1 MNIRTSI
8 LTGLG
13 VVIGLIVAVGLS
25 GVFVLREQ
33 ASGSRGA
40 VVGRYYEAVRALSGI
55 RYHVAMINTAY
66 LPALAGQ
73 PNASAS
79 PRTFEVS
86 RSGILS
92 GLAVL
97 RRVPF
102 SLEQSGALERIEG
115 GTSELL
121 ELHQLAVRPTISNE
135 ARLLLHSRILKL
147 TGDFAQSS
155 EHLLSL
161 IDQSMR
167 VELARESGELSR
179 AVLVLVLVLTAASA
193 LAAFVAQRL
202 DAAIVSP
209 IARLTA
215 AAQDVRHHRYNLVI
229 PQKRT
234 DEIGELTVCFNEMAA
249 EMRELLQPLDEKR
262 LRSNRESR
270 AILATF
276 PHPIVILN
284 GEGELS
290 QVNPRAEE
298 LMEALGTPD
307 RLPSKVRRLVHRVL
321 EEGEDYQPEDLS
333 EAIALRDDRK
343 EYFFLPGI
351 FRIQDENERPAGWAV
366 VLNDVTRFR
375 WLDTLKT
382 DLIATVSHEIKTP
395 LTSIRMALHLLAH
408 EKLGTL
414 NERQEKLVLSSR
426 DDCERLLQTLGDLL
440 QISRWESGARQLQT
454 EPVSPK
460 SLAGE
465 AVDLAGQVAPTK
477 RITIQVDVPDDLPPV
492 LADRARI
499 RQVFDNLLSNAM
511 HYSPEGEVLTLRAR
525 PNGPEA
531 VRFSVLDKGRGVPE
545 EHQDRI
551 FERFYRLADDG
562 KEGVGLG
569 LSICR
574 EIVHAHGG
582 QIGVSSHVGEPTEFF
597 FSLPVAA

>member
-1 MNIRTSI
+1 MKIRVSI
-8 LTGLG
+8 LIGLG
-13 VVIGLIVAVGLS
+13 VVVGLIVAVGMS
-25 GVFVLREQ
+25 GIFVLREH
-33 ASGSRGA
+33 ALSSRGA
-40 VVGRYYEAVRALSGI
+40 VVGRNYEAVRALSEI

-66 LPALAGQ
+66 LPALAGP
-73 PNASAS
+73 PNVSAS
-79 PRTFEVS
+79 PRAFEVN
-86 RSGILS
+86 RSGILG
-92 GLAVL
+92 GLAEL
-97 RRVPF
+97 RRVPL
-102 SLEQSGALERIEG
+102 SMEQKVALERVG
-115 GTSELL
+115 AATSELL
-121 ELHQLAVRPTISNE
+121 DIQEVAVRPTLTDE
-135 ARLLLHSRILKL
+135 AKLQLHARILKL
-147 TGDFAQSS
+147 TGDVAQNS

-161 IDQSMR
+161 IDQSIR
-167 VELARESGELSR
+167 AELANESDELSR
-179 AVLVLVLVLTAASA
+179 AVLVLVLVLIAAST
-193 LAAFVAQRL
+193 LAGFVARRL

-215 AAQDVRHHRYNLVI
+215 AVQDVRHHRYNLVI

-284 GEGELS
+284 EEGELS

-351 FRIQDENERPAGWAV
+351 FRIQDENERAAGWAV

-382 DLIATVSHEIKTP
+382 DLIATVSHEIRTP
-395 LTSIRMALHLLAH
+395 LTSIRMALHLLAN

-460 SLAGE
+460 SLAGD
-465 AVDLAGQVAPTK
+465 AVDLASQVAATK
-477 RITIQVDVPDDLPPV
+477 RITIELDVPDNLPPV

-511 HYSPEGEVLTLRAR
+511 HYSPEGEMVTLRAR
-525 PNGPEA
+525 TNGSEV
-531 VRFSVLDKGRGVPE
+531 VRFSVLDMGRGVPE

-582 QIGVSSHVGEPTEFF
+582 QIGVSSHSGEPTEFF